1 MLFNVMKKK
10 YIYNVEKWNLTVGV
24 PEYVNIVQFSA
35 MTLVYF

>member
-1 MLFNVMKKK
+1 
-10 YIYNVEKWNLTVGV
+10 VGV